1 MLTYLIVSEGNLATP
16 SPDNHVQSR
25 KLPTATSTIL
35 AMGFFRR
42 ISNAVLP
49 APPSS
54 AGDTPSHVP
63 RRATE
68 TYSTKIIDDTDSD
81 LGSSASAS
89 GSRASWELSDSG
101 SRASSE
107 GSDSDSQ
114 DSRRSESSDSDS
126 DSDYGGDRRQRD
138 KYDMMTRYLWNT
150 ADRHGWFRD
159 AEGDGLVSIR

>member
-1 MLTYLIVSEGNLATP
+1 
-16 SPDNHVQSR
+16 
-25 KLPTATSTIL
+25 
-35 AMGFFRR
+35 MGFFRR

-49 APPSS
+49 AAPSS
-54 AGDTPSHVP
+54 AGETPAHVP

-68 TYSTKIIDDTDSD
+68 TYSVKVLEDTDSD

-101 SRASSE
+101 SRASISDSGS
-107 GSDSDSQ
+107 GSDD
-114 DSRRSESSDSDS
+114 DSRKSASDDSSDSDS
-126 DSDYGGDRRQRD
+126 EYGGDRRQRD

-159 AEGDGLVSIR
+159 AEADGLVSIR